1 MTVLKKFG
9 LLVTKH
15 KTATLIIAAVLLIPA
30 IFGMVSTKINYDIL
44 TYLPKNLDTMKGQ
57 EILDKSFHNAATSML
72 IVENMESKDVLKL
85 KEKIEKVNGVE
96 KVIWISDA
104 LDTSIPKEILP
115 DEIKDFFYRK
125 NSTLLFIKFNE
136 SASSKVTMD
145 AISSIRKVTNEQCFL
160 GGVAAIVKDTK
171 DLADKETP
179 IYVLLAVALCLLVL
193 SFSMESYFIP
203 FLFIIS
209 IGFAVVY
216 NLGTNKFLGQISY
229 ITKALAAVL
238 QLGVTMDYSIFLLHR
253 YEEEKQKIEDKALA
267 MANAIEATFVAITGS
282 SLTTVAGFLALCVM
296 SLGIGKDMGIV
307 MAKGVLIGVLT
318 AVTILPSLI
327 LTFDSQIHK
336 YHHRVYLPSFE
347 KTANIVTKYY
357 KVFAIA
363 FLILFIPAVF
373 GQSNVKVYY
382 NLDESLPKDL
392 KSVVA
397 TNKLKN
403 EYDMTTIHMILVNSK
418 IPAYKINE
426 MVKKIEKVDGIE
438 HVIAYDKFVGT
449 RIPESFIPEDIRE
462 ISTKGGYK
470 LLVAT
475 SKYKA
480 ATKEENNQ
488 VKDLNYIVK
497 SYDLHGIVAG
507 EGPLTKDLIDLAN
520 KDFNRSS
527 LVSIASIFAI
537 ILLVFTS
544 LSIPIILVLCIE
556 LAIFINMA
564 IPFYMNQTLP
574 FIASIVI
581 GCIQLGATVDYAIL
595 LSSRFREEI
604 RNGAD
609 RFEAMKIAVQG
620 SAVSIVTSA
629 MCFFAATIGVGLI
642 AKMDMIQTLCKMLG
656 RGALIS
662 MVVIILIMPSV
673 LLVSE
678 KIIAAT
684 SRNWDKKPS
693 LKLKLAKEEE

>member
-1 MTVLKKFG
+1 MKKFG